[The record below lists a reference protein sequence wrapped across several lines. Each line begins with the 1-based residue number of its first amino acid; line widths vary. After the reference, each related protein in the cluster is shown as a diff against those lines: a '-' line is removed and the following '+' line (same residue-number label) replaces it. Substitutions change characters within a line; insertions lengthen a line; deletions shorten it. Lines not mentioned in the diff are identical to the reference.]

1 MEGFVR
7 FVVRKQYGV
16 PELFVQ
22 CFQVCICIDNKE
34 LGSNH
39 KRLIFGLCF
48 PESCW

>member
-22 CFQVCICIDNKE
+22 CFQVCICIDKKNLAQTIKD
-34 LGSNH
+34 
-39 KRLIFGLCF
+39 
-48 PESCW
+48 